1 MPYSTN
7 TKSGYEVKLILK
19 RHVFMNNIDINV
31 YTIEELMALNKK
43 VVNRI
48 KFLQKQS
55 QLETAAKFSIG
66 NIVSFIDEDG
76 NKQEAMVTHINPKKI
91 RAITLKKQVT
101 WTISPNLLTLER
113 KGEKADLLKL
123 FDTGI
128 KTKKI

>member
-1 MPYSTN
+1 
-7 TKSGYEVKLILK
+7 
-19 RHVFMNNIDINV
+19 MNNIDINV
-31 YTIEELMALNKK
+31 YTIEELMTLNKQ

-123 FDTGI
+123 FDVGI
-128 KTKKI
+128 KTQKK